1 MKQEKKGTVSFF
13 SLPWRIV
20 LENEKQ
26 TKKRQLRRLLVKK
39 KIIIIIIIH
48 HTYALGLMYVEKPTD
63 PGESLLALSNLFFLT
78 WNFSV
83 NFNLKVFRSL

>member
-13 SLPWRIV
+13 SLPCRIV

-39 KIIIIIIIH
+39 K
-48 HTYALGLMYVEKPTD
+48 K
-63 PGESLLALSNLFFLT
+63 
-78 WNFSV
+78 
-83 NFNLKVFRSL
+83 K

>member
-13 SLPWRIV
+13 SLPCRIV

-39 KIIIIIIIH
+39 KKKIIIIIIH
-48 HTYALGLMYVEKPTD
+48 HTYALGHMYVEKPTD
-63 PGESLLALSNLFFLT
+63 PGESLLALSNLFFLLGT
-78 WNFSV
+78 F
-83 NFNLKVFRSL
+83 L